1 MATDM
6 AADSDSTLRNSAL
19 SSSLFTIA
27 DSASTMWVCGVI
39 GYAQITCGRHIA
51 TASAT
56 ARDPSIC
63 LSIGLCL
70 SSECLSLVPDEVE
83 CGPGGGAIALRDLPG
98 EPLVDR
104 GQHRVQAD
112 RPGQRGEPAEQ
123 GGAGQR
129 SAEVGHGQRAGRDDQ
144 EPVPAEAGGELAQAQ
159 LGEAAGGGDEHVAVA
174 AEPLEQLR
182 QVH

>member
-6 AADSDSTLRNSAL
+6 AANSDSTLRNSAL

-83 CGPGGGAIALRDLPG
+83 CGPGGGAIALRALPG
-98 EPLVDR
+98 DPLVDR
-104 GQHRVQAD
+104 GQPRVQAD
-112 RPGQRGEPAEQ
+112 RPGQRGEPAEKR
-123 GGAGQR
+123 GARQR
-129 SAEVGHGQRAGRDDQ
+129 AAEMGHGQRARRDDEQ
-144 EPVPAEAGGELAQAQ
+144 PIPVEALDELVQAQ
-159 LGEAAGGGDEHVAVA
+159 LAEAAGRVDEHVAVA
-174 AEPLEQLR
+174 A
-182 QVH
+182 